1 MPRMNGTGPLGQGPM
16 TGRGLGNCAGAQKS
30 ASSSRG
36 RGLGRGCG
44 RGCGRGGRFFGGQP
58 LSLEDEEKMLSEEL
72 EAIKAER
79 ASLKEK
85 K

>member
-1 MPRMNGTGPLGQGPM
+1 M
-16 TGRGLGNCAGAQKS
+16 TGRGLGNCAGAKKTS
-30 ASSSRG
+30 KFGRG

-44 RGCGRGGRFFGGQP
+44 RGCGRGGRFLGGQP
-58 LSLEDEEKMLSEEL
+58 LSLEDEEKMLLEEL
-72 EAIKAER
+72 EAVKAEK